1 MTRDTG
7 RNSNVCD
14 SSADYRLAV
23 GSAGHLQLRGRRRG
37 GHHRPLLRQR
47 DRALRRHSP
56 LNIFISFIDMPL
68 FNLVL
73 FFFPAKCCHVF
84 NHIILLFL
92 LKICNIIYNQE
103 SIK

>member
-14 SSADYRLAV
+14 SSADCRLAV

-56 LNIFISFIDMPL
+56 LNISFIDMSL

-73 FFFPAKCCHVF
+73 FFFPAKH
-84 NHIILLFL
+84 
-92 LKICNIIYNQE
+92 
-103 SIK
+103 